1 MAALRHL
8 VAGNWK
14 MNGSRAMA
22 AQLIA
27 ELGQGASGL
36 ACDLLVCP
44 PFPYVPIVAD
54 LLKGKSI
61 APLGIQLGA
70 QDCAARES
78 GAHTG
83 DVAALML
90 KDCGCSHVI
99 LGHSERRADHGETS
113 AEVAAKAKAAQTA
126 GLCAVVCVGETE
138 AQRDAG
144 DTLKIVES
152 QIANSVPTGSN
163 AANLVIA
170 YEPVWAIGTGRTPTT
185 GDVEVVHRHIRKL
198 LATGVQDGAQVRILY
213 GGSVKPSNAAE
224 LMAVPEVNG
233 ALVGGAS
240 LKAADFLGI
249 ARACR

>member
-1 MAALRHL
+1 MAKLRHL

-27 ELGQGASGL
+27 ELKAQTAGL
-36 ACDLLVCP
+36 NADLLVCP
-44 PFPYVPIVAD
+44 PFPYLIHAHEF
-54 LLKGKSI
+54 LTGSTI
-61 APLGIQLGA
+61 ALGA
-70 QDCAARES
+70 QDCAPKES

-83 DVAALML
+83 DVAAPML
-90 KDCGCSHVI
+90 KDCGCAYVI
-99 LGHSERRADHGETS
+99 LGHSERRADHGESS
-113 AEVAAKAKAAQTA
+113 AEVAAKAKAAQAA
-126 GLCAVVCVGETE
+126 GLIAIVCVGETDS
-138 AQRDAG
+138 QRVAG
-144 DTLKIVES
+144 ETLKVVES
-152 QIANSVPTGSN
+152 QIMNSVPQGST

-170 YEPVWAIGTGRTPTT
+170 YEPVWAIGTGKTPTA
-185 GDVEVVHRHIRKL
+185 GDVEVVHAHIRKL
-198 LATGVQDGAQVRILY
+198 LVAGLKDGQGVRILY

-249 ARACR
+249 AAACA